1 MLKNIGLAIMFWNR
15 FIRHQQTQIESKA
28 PIAGIIDDLPTK
40 TSRRG
45 TWVTCLL
52 VLGMILLFLLVFAK
66 AQAATSDEF
75 KSASRTIEQLTNKLN
90 PAVVE
95 IDVRAWGVDD
105 SKDEPERAGYLV
117 HDRTLGTGVLITQG
131 GEILTNH
138 HLIRGAQQ
146 ITIHLMGSTR
156 GLSAKV
162 IGDDPD
168 TDLALLKID
177 GSGMPHFE
185 LGAAAPVRQGQV
197 VLAIG
202 NPYGFEHSVTL
213 GLISSPARE
222 LDTGTP
228 ATYIQTDAP
237 INPGN
242 SGGPLVDLDGHL
254 VGINT
259 LIYSSTGG
267 SQGVGFAIP
276 VEAVLRSVAAMEADG
291 SVRRPHLGVSLQL
304 VTGPI
309 AQGLRLATS
318 SGLLVNDVDAAGPA
332 FKSGM
337 EPGDVIIS
345 VQGKATPDW
354 KSLQTA
360 LDSLHVGEPAVLT
373 IERKGVQSSIV
384 VHPEYEDSRHLG
396 LMDYANVTKNFV
408 EQLGIVGVNL
418 NSGARHLFAATRAP
432 SGVIVAAKCD
442 AIKYDTDELKADDIL
457 HQVNG
462 HSVHDVADLR
472 SYLLQTAPDQPLIFQ
487 VEREGHLMYIA
498 ITPRD

>member
-1 MLKNIGLAIMFWNR
+1 MTF
-15 FIRHQQTQIESKA
+15 
-28 PIAGIIDDLPTK
+28 
-40 TSRRG
+40 
-45 TWVTCLL
+45 L
-52 VLGMILLFLLVFAK
+52 VLLGMVLPSWQIFAG
-66 AQAATSDEF
+66 AQAVTPDGL
-75 KSASRTIEQLTNKLN
+75 KSASRTIEQLTNTVN

-95 IDVRAWGVDD
+95 MDVRGWGVDD
-105 SKDEPERAGYLV
+105 SRDEPERAGYLV
-117 HDRTLGTGVLITQG
+117 HDRSVGTGVLITQG

-146 ITIHLMGSTR
+146 ITIHLLGSSNELR
-156 GLSAKV
+156 AKV

-185 LGAAAPVRQGQV
+185 LAAGAPVRQGQI

-202 NPYGFEHSVTL
+202 NPYGLAHSVTL
-213 GLISSPARE
+213 GVVSSPARE
-222 LDTGTP
+222 LDIGTP

-254 VGINT
+254 IGINT

-276 VEAVLRSVAAMEADG
+276 VAAVLRSVAAMEAYG
-291 SVRRPHLGVSLQL
+291 SVKRPHLGVSLQL
-304 VTGPI
+304 VTEPV

-318 SGLLVNDVDAAGPA
+318 SGLLVNDVDPASPA

-345 VQGKATPDW
+345 VQGKVILDW

-360 LDSLHVGEPAVLT
+360 VDSLHVGEPAVFT
-373 IERKGVQSSIV
+373 IERNRVQSSIV

-418 NSGARHLFAATRAP
+418 NSDARHLLPATRAP

-462 HSVHDVADLR
+462 HGIHDIADLR
-472 SYLLQTAPDQPLIFQ
+472 SYLLQTAPGEPLIFQ
-487 VEREGHLMYIA
+487 VEREEHLMYIA